1 MQKNIMIPV
10 WYNKRWGK
18 NRLYLYCEK
27 FLQKRKKIT
36 AEYQKNTILI
46 TVVRNWEV
54 DRQPPVSDRN
64 SKISF

>member
-1 MQKNIMIPV
+1 M
-10 WYNKRWGK
+10 
-18 NRLYLYCEK
+18 
-27 FLQKRKKIT
+27 T

-64 SKISF
+64 SKIGF